1 MKKLSFIILCIF
13 LVGCTS
19 KTYTENLNNGTSE
32 FKEGNYS
39 EAIELFKVA
48 AKEENTNEI
57 DELLSITTILNDSFT
72 ALNEGEFEASVFNA
86 KKIDG
91 YKVEE
96 KSNEEIY
103 GLAKSEADR
112 ILTEANKAISQKA
125 DLDEKIAKGKV
136 LLEQQKFDEAYEI
149 FNALVSKEDYLDS
162 KVINSLLTEAE
173 NLAKET
179 TEKKEV
185 HTLAE
190 QKKAEEEKQ
199 RKLAA
204 EQAKKAEQKKAQNAK
219 LTKEQAVKLVRE
231 QYDIPNK
238 PNLFVEYDHD
248 NEHGDYVIQ
257 VYEVVIDDPV
267 TKEGHTATWGWYG
280 VDPIQKLVYDAF
292 DY

>member
-1 MKKLSFIILCIF
+1 MKKLSLVILCIF

-19 KTYTENLNNGTSE
+19 KAYTENLDKGISE

-39 EAIELFKVA
+39 QALDLFKIA
-48 AKEENTNEI
+48 EQEENTKEI
-57 DELLSITTILNDSFT
+57 DELLSITTILNDSLT
-72 ALNEGEFEASVFNA
+72 ALNEGEFEASVFSA

-91 YKVEE
+91 YTVEE

-103 GLAKSEADR
+103 VLAKSEADR
-112 ILTEANKAISQKA
+112 ILTDANKAISQKA
-125 DLDEKIAKGKV
+125 DLEEKIAKGKT

-149 FNALVSKEDYLDS
+149 FNSLISKEDYLDN
-162 KVINSLLTEAE
+162 KVIHSLLTEAE
-173 NLAKET
+173 NLGKET
-179 TEKKEV
+179 KENKEV
-185 HTLAE
+185 HILAE

-199 RKLAA
+199 RKLVA
-204 EQAKKAEQKKAQNAK
+204 EQAKKAEQQKAQNAK
-219 LTKEQAVKLVRE
+219 LTKEQAVQLVRK

-248 NEHGDYVIQ
+248 NEHGDYVIH

-280 VDPIQKLVYDAF
+280 VDPKQKIVYDAF
-292 DY
+292 N